1 MSIVKC
7 ETSLLPLILDF
18 NCEKQW
24 EAYMKAIDDEI
35 KFLIEWEKDIENRH
49 KK

>member
-7 ETSLLPLILDF
+7 DTSLLKLFLDF
-18 NCEKQW
+18 NNEKQW

-35 KFLIEWEKDIENRH
+35 QFLIEWEKDIENRH

>member
-7 ETSLLPLILDF
+7 DISLLKSEI
-18 NCEKQW
+18 NIEKQW

-35 KFLIEWEKDIENRH
+35 EFLIEWEKNIENRH